1 MTLVYEA
8 NSYNSELSSYFI
20 MLPMRRVQHG
30 RFWACALSNVL
41 ELSKWSVVG
50 CLNGIRSQDRCV
62 NSKTSYTC
70 SPVRERKVLVPWQC
84 VVLWNVLFR
93 QQGRGRLLI
102 CSQLCGCRHLHRS
115 CGRHVRLTSSSS
127 YFKLPLLELWMLL
140 LNSNSFA
147 CVSLD
152 HSRTY

>member
-1 MTLVYEA
+1 MFWNHFIVNSSGKKSQPTFQSVDSCLFVTLVYEA

-62 NSKTSYTC
+62 NSKTLYTC
-70 SPVRERKVLVPWQC
+70 SPVRERKVLVAWQC

-93 QQGRGRLLI
+93 QQARQGSSLD
-102 CSQLCGCRHLHRS
+102 RS
-115 CGRHVRLTSSSS
+115 CAAAAIFTGAVGGTWGSSSS
-127 YFKLPLLELWMLL
+127 
-140 LNSNSFA
+140 
-147 CVSLD
+147 
-152 HSRTY
+152 